1 MGHSPISVYL
11 AGGKRT
17 PFGKFGGTLATL
29 SPLEL
34 CQRASDALL
43 LELKLS
49 PNQIDQ
55 VIVAN
60 VVPPTPDT
68 LYCARHLALRLKMPQ
83 TTPGLMVNRLCGSGF
98 EAIIQAQHLIERG
111 DAEAILVA
119 GVENM
124 SMIPHLLYGARF
136 GTKYGSPP
144 MADFLLDTLTDK
156 EACIPM
162 GETAERLADEYKISR
177 AESDSFSL
185 QSHQKAARARAEGK
199 FQGEIVAINSGKI
212 NLELDEHVRPDATI
226 EELAKLRPS
235 FRKDGVVTPGS
246 ASGIVDGAAVVLV
259 ASEAF
264 VKKNNLPKLAKLGES
279 AVIGVDP
286 TKMGIGPV
294 PAIELTLKKAKKS
307 ISEIDLFEINEA
319 FAPQA
324 MSCAKAL
331 NIPSEKLNVW
341 GGAVALGHPLGASG
355 IRLALTLARQL
366 KDRKKTTGIASACI
380 GGGQGIA
387 LLITRDEN
395 V

>member
-34 CQRASDALL
+34 CQIASDALL
-43 LELKLS
+43 AELKLS
-49 PNQIDQ
+49 PDRIDQ

-60 VVPPTPDT
+60 VIPSTPDT

-83 TTPGLMVNRLCGSGF
+83 TTPGFMVNRLCGSGF

-156 EACIPM
+156 EACLPM

-177 AESDSFSL
+177 LESDAFS
-185 QSHQKAARARAEGK
+185 QHSHQKAAHARKEGK
-199 FQGEIVAINSGKI
+199 FQDEIIAISSGKI
-212 NLELDEHVRPDATI
+212 NLDIDEHVRPDATI
-226 EELAKLRPS
+226 GELAKLRPS
-235 FRKDGVVTPGS
+235 FRKEGVVTPGS
-246 ASGIVDGAAVVLV
+246 ASGIVDGAAVVLI
-259 ASEAF
+259 ASETF
-264 VKKNNLPKLAKLGES
+264 LKKNNIPKLAKLGES
-279 AVIGVDP
+279 AVVGVDP

-294 PAIELTLKKAKKS
+294 PAIELTLKKAKKT

-331 NIPSEKLNVW
+331 NIPMEKLNIW
-341 GGAVALGHPLGASG
+341 GGAVAIGHPLGASG
-355 IRLALTLARQL
+355 IRLAFTLARQL
-366 KDRKKTTGIASACI
+366 KDQQKSIGVSSACI

-387 LLITRDEN
+387 LLLTKADD

>member
-34 CQRASDALL
+34 CQYASMALL
-43 LELKLS
+43 SELNLDS
-49 PNQIDQ
+49 DQINQ

-60 VVPPTPDT
+60 VIPPTPDT

-83 TTPGLMVNRLCGSGF
+83 ITPALMVNRLCGSGF

-136 GTKYGSPP
+136 GTKYGAPP
-144 MADFLLDTLTDK
+144 AADFLLDTLTDK
-156 EACIPM
+156 EACLPM

-177 AESDSFSL
+177 AESDAFAL
-185 QSHQKAARARAEGK
+185 YSHQKATRARSEGK
-199 FQGEIVAINSGKI
+199 LQGEIVSIKSGKI
-212 NLELDEHVRPDATI
+212 SIEQDEHVRPDATI
-226 EELAKLRPS
+226 GELAKLRPS
-235 FRKDGVVTPGS
+235 FRKEGVVTPGS

-264 VKKNNLPKLAKLGES
+264 MKKHKIPKLAKLGES
-279 AVIGVDP
+279 AVVGVDP

-294 PAIELTLKKAKKS
+294 PAIELTLKKAGKS
-307 ISEIDLFEINEA
+307 IAEIDLFEINEA

-331 NIPSEKLNVW
+331 NIPSDKLNIW
-341 GGAVALGHPLGASG
+341 GGAVAIGHPLGASG
-355 IRLALTLARQL
+355 VRLALTLARQL
-366 KDRKKTTGIASACI
+366 KDQNKKIGIASACI

-387 LLITRDEN
+387 LLITKGDH

>member
-1 MGHSPISVYL
+1 
-11 AGGKRT
+11 
-17 PFGKFGGTLATL
+17 
-29 SPLEL
+29 
-34 CQRASDALL
+34 
-43 LELKLS
+43 
-49 PNQIDQ
+49 
-55 VIVAN
+55 
-60 VVPPTPDT
+60 
-68 LYCARHLALRLKMPQ
+68 
-83 TTPGLMVNRLCGSGF
+83 
-98 EAIIQAQHLIERG
+98 
-111 DAEAILVA
+111 
-119 GVENM
+119 
-124 SMIPHLLYGARF
+124 
-136 GTKYGSPP
+136 

-331 NIPSEKLNVW
+331 NIPSEKLNIW
-341 GGAVALGHPLGASG
+341 GGAVAIGHPLGASG

-366 KDRKKTTGIASACI
+366 QDRKKTTGIASACV

>member
-1 MGHSPISVYL
+1 MGHSPVSVYL

-17 PFGKFGGTLATL
+17 PFGKFGGTLAAL

-34 CQRASDALL
+34 CQRASVALL
-43 LELKLS
+43 AELKLS
-49 PNQIDQ
+49 PDQIDQ

-60 VVPPTPDT
+60 VIPSTPDT
-68 LYCARHLALRLKMPQ
+68 LYCARHLALRLQMPQ
-83 TTPGLMVNRLCGSGF
+83 ATPGLMVNRLCGSGF

-124 SMIPHLLYGARF
+124 SMIPHLIYGARF

-156 EACIPM
+156 EACLPM
-162 GETAERLADEYKISR
+162 GETAERLADEYSISR
-177 AESDSFSL
+177 AESDAYSL
-185 QSHQKAARARAEGK
+185 HSHQKAARARLEGK
-199 FQGEIVAINSGKI
+199 FKDEIVAIQSGKI
-212 NLELDEHVRPDATI
+212 NLEHDEHVRLEATLGD
-226 EELAKLRPS
+226 LAKLRPS
-235 FRKDGVVTPGS
+235 FRKEGVVTPGS
-246 ASGIVDGAAVVLV
+246 ASGIVDGAAVVLI

-264 VKKNNLPKLAKLGES
+264 LHKNKIPKLAKLGES

-294 PAIELTLKKAKKS
+294 PAIELTLKKARKT
-307 ISEIDLFEINEA
+307 IAEIDLFEINEA

-324 MSCAKAL
+324 MACAKAL
-331 NIPSEKLNVW
+331 KLPSDKLNIW
-341 GGAVALGHPLGASG
+341 GGAVAIGHPLGASG
-355 IRLALTLARQL
+355 VRLALTLARQL
-366 KDRKKTTGIASACI
+366 KDQQKTTGIASACI

-387 LLITRDEN
+387 LLLTKAQD